1 MPPQRVML
9 VRNSGAGGRND
20 VNCSVSV
27 VVAGV
32 VGDDD
37 DDDVV

>member
-9 VRNSGAGGRND
+9 VRNSGVGGRND

-27 VVAGV
+27 VVVGE

-37 DDDVV
+37 DDVV

>member
-9 VRNSGAGGRND
+9 VRNSGVGGRND

-27 VVAGV
+27 VVGE
-32 VGDDD
+32 VGGDNN
-37 DDDVV
+37 DVV

>member
-9 VRNSGAGGRND
+9 VRNSGVGGRND
-20 VNCSVSV
+20 VNCSVSLV
-27 VVAGV
+27 V

-37 DDDVV
+37 DDVV